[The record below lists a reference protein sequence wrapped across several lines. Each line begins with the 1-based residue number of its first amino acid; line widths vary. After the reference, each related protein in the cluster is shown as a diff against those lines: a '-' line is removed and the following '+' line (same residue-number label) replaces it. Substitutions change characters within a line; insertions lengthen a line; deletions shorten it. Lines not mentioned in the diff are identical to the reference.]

1 MKKGLFFLVLTF
13 IFTALNS
20 YAYEI
25 VYPKTINSTTYA
37 NASFFIGS
45 VKKNETLKINGQ
57 KVKTAS
63 NGAFAHYVKLKEGKN
78 YFQISSEKLRSRFV
92 RDYYITK
99 KVVQPTPK
107 EDLGFIEDT
116 EKVYTVVNENSI
128 LRTRPCDYG
137 MTRISLL
144 PKDTYLLT
152 DGRAG
157 GFFRVKLSP
166 DRYGWIKQS
175 DVVYDEY
182 ADETSG
188 GYFKNN
194 STYTT
199 DEEVI
204 YTAVFNKNLPYE
216 VKTTAAKV
224 VLNVYNVE
232 NRQDGV
238 YSATFDK
245 PEFVTYSSEMKDG
258 VLTLKIQ
265 NKDKFIKNNELRG
278 VNIVIDAGHGGNELG
293 AIGCLGTKEKDVNLK
308 VAKLLKNNM
317 KSLGANIEMTRTGD
331 ETVGLYDRV
340 KFAKENDA
348 FIFVSIHFNAIPDG
362 SDPLKT
368 RGTSVY
374 YYNSEAKDL
383 AQAVQNGIVRN
394 ANTQDNGI
402 KTGSFAV
409 IRPTEYVGILV
420 ECAYMINPEDSVLYT
435 NNKFLEEIANGIS
448 EGIQQY
454 ISNTGDVYSEIRPI
468 EHKKKSFWQ
477 RLFRKKQESNL

>member
-1 MKKGLFFLVLTF
+1 MKKGIFFVVLTLF
-13 IFTALNS
+13 LTALSS

-25 VYPKTINSTTYA
+25 VYPKTVNSATYA

-45 VKKNETLKINGQ
+45 VKKNEVLKINGQ
-57 KVKTAS
+57 RVKTAS
-63 NGAFAHYVKLKEGKN
+63 NGAFAHYVKLKDGKN
-78 YFQISSEKLRSRFV
+78 YFQISSEKLRGRFV

-107 EDLGFIEDT
+107 EDLGIIEET

-128 LRTRPCDYG
+128 LRSSPADYG
-137 MTRISLL
+137 MNRISLL

-157 GFFRVKLSP
+157 IFYRVKLSP
-166 DRYGWIKQS
+166 NRYGWIKQS

-188 GYFKNN
+188 GYFKNC
-194 STYTT
+194 STYNTE
-199 DEEVI
+199 EEVV
-204 YTAVFNKNLPYE
+204 YTAVFSKNLPYE

-224 VLNVYNVE
+224 VLNVFNVE

-245 PEFVTYSSEMKDG
+245 PEFITYSSEMKDG
-258 VLTLKIQ
+258 ALTLKIK
-265 NKDKFIKNNELRG
+265 NKDKYIRDNKLRG
-278 VNIVIDAGHGGNELG
+278 INIVIDAGHGGNEVG
-293 AIGCLGTKEKDVNLK
+293 AIGCLGTKEKDVNLR
-308 VAKLLKNNM
+308 VAKSLKNAM

-331 ETVGLYDRV
+331 NTVGLYDRV

-348 FIFVSIHFNAIPDG
+348 LIFVSIHFNAIPDG
-362 SDPLKT
+362 SDPMKS

-374 YYNSEAKDL
+374 YYNPEAKDL
-383 AQAVQNGIVRN
+383 AQAVQNGIVRC
-394 ANTQDNGI
+394 TGTKDNGI
-402 KTGSFAV
+402 KTASFAV
-409 IRPTEYVGILV
+409 IRPTEYVGILI

-435 NNKFLEEIANGIS
+435 NSKFIEELAEGIS

-454 ISNTGDVYSEIRPI
+454 ISNTGDVYTEIRPI
-468 EHKKKSFWQ
+468 EQKK
-477 RLFRKKQESNL
+477 RKFLWFTLKDKNNL